1 LLVLG
6 LACGLSF
13 LLYLH
18 RYTWGIIKED
28 VQKEFGW
35 NTVTLG
41 WMDGLFALSYGVGQ
55 VPSGMLCDWFGARL
69 LLGGSVLLW
78 SLALAVGGAAA
89 GGPRHDRRGGVPGA
103 IPQYAARASVGQPGG
118 GRPRHRGRP
127 GSGLCPPLAP
137 QLAGAVAQP
146 ERRVPLPA
154 LHRQQHGRC
163 P

>member
-1 LLVLG
+1 MGDPVPPASSPAPAERATRVRLLVLG

-78 SLALAVGGAAA
+78 SLALA
-89 GGPRHDRRGGVPGA
+89 GV
-103 IPQYAARASVGQPGG
+103 V
-118 GRPRHRGRP
+118 
-127 GSGLCPPLAP
+127 
-137 QLAGAVAQP
+137 
-146 ERRVPLPA
+146 
-154 LHRQQHGRC
+154 
-163 P
+163 